1 MRRATA
7 QGAPG
12 PGMVHQDDAFERYT
26 LGDGACCRGVELALE
41 TMREGETATFF
52 VRVRHLTPT
61 TAYPEDVLI
70 TLRRVHPDVILS
82 PDEDG
87 QGSPVA
93 PVVKTRVRWGA
104 AKTEGSTAYLA
115 AVAANTLRPDARDV
129 GRVVA
134 RRGWRARLALEPSPD
149 AEGSTRVVVVVVGSG
164 REAEGLELAV
174 ALSSP
179 GERFRVT
186 FATNAHGRADA
197 DEDAPSDAD
206 ADAAD
211 AAAREAGSGSATT
224 TMEAEVLSLDPPEG
238 DDDVEGM
245 SPEARMRHAEAEKE
259 RGVALYRAG
268 RFRAAVRAYDACV
281 DALVAPFA
289 PHAFVPDPVE
299 NGNKGEGENEGAAD
313 VSDSEG
319 PNDRVPSATSPG
331 PSARAAS
338 ASVEAAGV
346 SGRRPNP
353 WRGAQDDRALLMNAA
368 LLNAALAASKRGD
381 HASCETYCA
390 RVLDR
395 DPGGDPRNVKA
406 LFRRG
411 RARVALGRW
420 DDAEEDFARAE
431 KVDAAVA
438 REIAA
443 ERRKARAARAEAA
456 EGLKRGFRRA
466 FGGGRVVGGG
476 AKSTPARLTYVSDAE
491 VLPGPG
497 YRGPSEPPPS
507 LDEGLEGLTDPNDPR
522 AVADYA
528 ADLAIRME
536 ERFEVSLTD
545 AGFPFEL
552 YSDAD
557 RAPVGGAFPSAGG
570 ETTMFPDYEAIEAEL
585 EEEAQM
591 EEARRRL
598 GEGMARGEATRRA
611 ATTTH
616 PWDRDGSKAEA
627 EAEAAALAEMETAAA
642 RERDAEAAAR
652 AERKR
657 EKRAIATADD
667 VPVD

>member
-82 PDEDG
+82 PVEDG
-87 QGSPVA
+87 PRTGSPA
-93 PVVKTRVRWGA
+93 PPVVKTRVRWGA

-149 AEGSTRVVVVVVGSG
+149 DDASPRVVVVVVGSG
-164 REAEGLELAV
+164 RDAEGLELAV

-211 AAAREAGSGSATT
+211 AAAREAGSGSGSATT

-245 SPEARMRHAEAEKE
+245 SPEARMRRAEAEKE
-259 RGVALYRAG
+259 RGVVLYRAG

-299 NGNKGEGENEGAAD
+299 NENKG
-313 VSDSEG
+313 S
-319 PNDRVPSATSPG
+319 
-331 PSARAAS
+331 
-338 ASVEAAGV
+338 
-346 SGRRPNP
+346 
-353 WRGAQDDRALLMNAA
+353 
-368 LLNAALAASKRGD
+368 
-381 HASCETYCA
+381 
-390 RVLDR
+390 
-395 DPGGDPRNVKA
+395 
-406 LFRRG
+406 
-411 RARVALGRW
+411 
-420 DDAEEDFARAE
+420 
-431 KVDAAVA
+431 
-438 REIAA
+438 
-443 ERRKARAARAEAA
+443 
-456 EGLKRGFRRA
+456 
-466 FGGGRVVGGG
+466 
-476 AKSTPARLTYVSDAE
+476 
-491 VLPGPG
+491 
-497 YRGPSEPPPS
+497 
-507 LDEGLEGLTDPNDPR
+507 
-522 AVADYA
+522 
-528 ADLAIRME
+528 
-536 ERFEVSLTD
+536 
-545 AGFPFEL
+545 
-552 YSDAD
+552 
-557 RAPVGGAFPSAGG
+557 
-570 ETTMFPDYEAIEAEL
+570 
-585 EEEAQM
+585 
-591 EEARRRL
+591 
-598 GEGMARGEATRRA
+598 
-611 ATTTH
+611 
-616 PWDRDGSKAEA
+616 
-627 EAEAAALAEMETAAA
+627 
-642 RERDAEAAAR
+642 
-652 AERKR
+652 
-657 EKRAIATADD
+657 
-667 VPVD
+667 